1 MERTPEQPDGAAAD
15 APDDPPDPASGEET
29 DSSPESRVE
38 ATVAI
43 VVAVGLM
50 AVLPDRVANHPRW
63 IVDVA
68 AVLLAIVLL
77 LATRKQRQP
86 HRSLRITALF
96 LTGLLSLANLAAGAR
111 LVVDLA
117 RGQGLKDPATLL
129 LTGGAVWLTNV
140 IVFALWYWELDR
152 GGRMQRALRGHDE
165 GGHSFLFAQWTVEPP
180 FGDHTWQPR
189 FVDYFY
195 LSFTNATAF
204 SPTDVMPL
212 SRWAKMAMMV
222 QSALSIVILVLVVAR
237 AVNILD

>member
-1 MERTPEQPDGAAAD
+1 MERTPESPDGTAAD
-15 APDDPPDPASGEET
+15 APDD
-29 DSSPESRVE
+29 SPESRAE
-38 ATVAI
+38 ATIAI

-50 AVLPDRVANHPRW
+50 AFLPDRVANHPRW
-63 IVDVA
+63 VVDVA
-68 AVLLAIVLL
+68 AILLAIVLL
-77 LATRKQRQP
+77 LATRRQRQP
-86 HRSLRITALF
+86 HRGLRITALC
-96 LTGLLSLANLAAGAR
+96 LTGLLTLANLAAGAR

-152 GGRMQRALRGHDE
+152 GGRMQRALRGHE
-165 GGHSFLFAQWTVEPP
+165 VGGHSFLFPQWTTPAP
-180 FGDHTWQPR
+180 FGDPDWQPR

-204 SPTDVMPL
+204 SPTDVLPL

-222 QSALSIVILVLVVAR
+222 QSGLSIVILVLVVAR

>member
-1 MERTPEQPDGAAAD
+1 MPPPMER
-15 APDDPPDPASGEET
+15 APDRST
-29 DSSPESRVE
+29 DGSPESRAE

-50 AVLPDRVANHPRW
+50 AFLPDRVANHPRW
-63 IVDVA
+63 LVDAV

-77 LATRKQRQP
+77 VTTRNQERP
-86 HRSLRITALF
+86 NRGLRLTALF
-96 LTGLLSLANLAAGAR
+96 LTALLSLANLAAGAR

-117 RGQGLKDPATLL
+117 RGEGLKDPATLL
-129 LTGGAVWLTNV
+129 LTGGAIWLTNV
-140 IVFALWYWELDR
+140 IVFSLWYWELDR
-152 GGRMQRALRGHDE
+152 GGHVQRRLRSPDE
-165 GGHSFLFAQWTVEPP
+165 GGHSFLFPQWTTPPP
-180 FGDHTWQPR
+180 FGDPSWQPT

-212 SRWAKMAMMV
+212 SRWAKMAMLV
-222 QSALSIVILVLVVAR
+222 QSALSIVIIVLVVAR